1 MRVLFADKLPDQA
14 RERLTAA
21 GFEVHFDPSLGG
33 ESLSAALSSLNPL
46 VLVVRSTRVDA
57 AHVHAGQALSLVV
70 RAGAGVNTID
80 LVACSS
86 QGIFVSNCPG
96 KNADAVAELTI
107 GLLIALDRRIPD
119 NVSGLRAGV
128 WNKKDFSE
136 AKGLHGRN
144 LGIVGLGSIGLL
156 VAARA
161 AAFGLQ
167 VHGLAKNRSAA
178 IAERVAELDI
188 ELHDD
193 LIQLAGAVEIIS
205 FHLPASPDT
214 EHIINEQL
222 LNALKPGTTL
232 INTSRSDL
240 VDEAALLTALNKND
254 LWAGFDV
261 YEDEPKSGEE
271 IHSAL
276 AKHPRFYGTHH
287 IGASTTQAQ
296 EAVAAGVVQII
307 DEYVAGNIINTVN
320 LELQVLGI
328 KTLSIRHLNRVGVLA
343 AVLSI
348 VRDAGHN
355 VRQMTNHI
363 FQGAEAAIAILQI
376 EGDITP
382 ETIAQLEN
390 TETVIHVLIST

>member
-1 MRVLFADKLPDQA
+1 MKILIADSFPAEHVDELIGKGHKVEYRPDIRTTDLA
-14 RERLTAA
+14 REIGTS
-21 GFEVHFDPSLGG
+21 DI
-33 ESLSAALSSLNPL
+33 
-46 VLVVRSTRVDA
+46 LVVRSTEITESDLESA
-57 AHVHAGQALSLVV
+57 SDLSLVI
-70 RAGAGVNTID
+70 RAGAGTNTID
-80 LVACSS
+80 TQAAANR
-86 QGIFVSNCPG
+86 GIFVANVPG
-96 KNADAVAELTI
+96 RNAIAVAELTM
-107 GLLIALDRRIPD
+107 GLILAVDRRIPD
-119 NVSGLRAGV
+119 NVSELRAGV

-167 VHGLAKNRSAA
+167 VHGLVKKRSAA

-188 ELHDD
+188 ELHDN
-193 LIQLAGAVEIIS
+193 LMQLAGAVEIIS

-240 VDEAALLTALNKND
+240 VDEAALLTALNEKD

-261 YEDEPKSGEE
+261 YEDEPRSGEE

-320 LELQVLGI
+320 LELQVLGT

-376 EGDITP
+376 EGEITP